1 MSKIGDRIKT
11 IRESQNISQ
20 LELAEKIGKTQ
31 QDISRWEKSRNRP
44 TINILLQLSVGLNCT
59 VQDLLGSG

>member
-1 MSKIGDRIKT
+1 MSKIGDRIKA

-20 LELAEKIGKTQ
+20 SELAERIGKTQ
-31 QDISRWEKSRNRP
+31 QEISRWEKSRNRP

-59 VQDLLGSG
+59 LEDLIGTG